1 MDQSLCR
8 SQISLI
14 QASFCIRRDHNWDLS
29 FYVPYQQSVT
39 LTDHL
44 RIALTELKTHSAAV
58 RVCASKSRKANTLS
72 ESESSSDLQNTQ
84 IHVCIRFLWHF
95 YSKQVFD
102 KSSMSSLFPG
112 VCVVQKDF
120 LSFLSTWWAEL
131 LQGVITSEWRA
142 AGCRWANFNSPQNG
156 KNLKWSKMSRGCTA
170 LLRSCDRDTAWSGE
184 ATATTKLTKLTA
196 VWVMGT
202 DIERLF
208 LEAMGWVMP

>member
-1 MDQSLCR
+1 MLLNLERQIPYQSLR
-8 SQISLI
+8 
-14 QASFCIRRDHNWDLS
+14 A
-29 FYVPYQQSVT
+29 
-39 LTDHL
+39 
-44 RIALTELKTHSAAV
+44 ALTYKTH
-58 RVCASKSRKANTLS
+58 KSTYV
-72 ESESSSDLQNTQ
+72 SD
-84 IHVCIRFLWHF
+84 F
-95 YSKQVFD
+95 YDIFIPSR
-102 KSSMSSLFPG
+102 SLTNPLSSLFPG
-112 VCVVQKDF
+112 ICVVQKDF

-156 KNLKWSKMSRGCTA
+156 KNLKWSKMSRGYTA